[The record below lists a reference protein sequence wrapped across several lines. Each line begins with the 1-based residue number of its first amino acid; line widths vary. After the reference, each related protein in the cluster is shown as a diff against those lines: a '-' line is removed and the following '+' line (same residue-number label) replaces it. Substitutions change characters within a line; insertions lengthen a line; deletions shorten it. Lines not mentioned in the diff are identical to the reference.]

1 MKLKV
6 QDRDYTYP
14 KIIMK
19 TSVRGDYYSINFQ
32 NSDGWLIDGWGH
44 LNRTQAKRMVKDL
57 EKFLSGG
64 IK

>member
-32 NSDGWLIDGWGH
+32 NSDGWLIDGWG
-44 LNRTQAKRMVKDL
+44 
-57 EKFLSGG
+57 
-64 IK
+64 